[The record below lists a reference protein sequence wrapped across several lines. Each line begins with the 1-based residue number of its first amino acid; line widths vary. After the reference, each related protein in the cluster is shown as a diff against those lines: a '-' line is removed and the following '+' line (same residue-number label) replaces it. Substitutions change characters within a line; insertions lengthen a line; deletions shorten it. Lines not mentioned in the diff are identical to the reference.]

1 MSKYLF
7 IFLISFAQAVASAQQ
22 ADPYHDSTAVQ
33 LKNDATVQKV
43 SENKLVPEKDQAEYV
58 SRFTQYGFKNL
69 FSQFSYDPSLPY
81 SAQVNPKSEWFM
93 QDYLKRHSKNL
104 LQLKSFSLPYF
115 HLIDNVLSQYG
126 LPTELKYLAVIES
139 SLQASATSR
148 VGAAGPWQFMPA
160 TAMEYGLKINGRLDE
175 RRDYLKSS
183 HAAARLLLVL
193 FNDFRDWLLVIAA
206 YNGGGE
212 RVRKAITQSG
222 SRDFWVLQH
231 YLPEESRNHVKKFI
245 ATHYIMEGT
254 AEKINNDRSDKKTAG
269 NIGNRSISV
278 EELAASET
286 KAISGKF
293 TSAVIAARLNMDAGD
308 FNRYNPDM
316 DQVIQRE
323 GQYDLVLPDEKM
335 KIFLDNRYSILN
347 DCVRAILRADDVPPV
362 KTVIPEKEKK
372 NSP

>member
-1 MSKYLF
+1 MNKYLF
-7 IFLISFAQAVASAQQ
+7 IFVFSFATAVASAQQ
-22 ADPYHDSTAVQ
+22 TGTYQDSTAVL
-33 LKNDATVQKV
+33 LKKDATVQKV
-43 SENKLVPEKDQAEYV
+43 TENKLVPEKDQAEYV

-69 FSQFSYDPSLPY
+69 FSQFSYNPSLPY

-104 LQLKSFSLPYF
+104 LQLKSFGLPYF

-139 SLQASATSR
+139 SLKTSATSR

-160 TAMEYGLKINGRLDE
+160 TATEYGLKINGRLDE

-183 HAAARLLLVL
+183 HAAARLLLDL

-254 AEKINNDRSDKKTAG
+254 AEKTNNDKRENHPAG
-269 NIGNRSISV
+269 NIGSRSINEV
-278 EELAASET
+278 ELAGSET

-293 TSAVIAARLNMDAGD
+293 TSKVIAARLNMDLRD
-308 FNRYNPDM
+308 FDRYNPDM

-335 KIFLDNRYSILN
+335 KIFLDNKYSILN
-347 DCVRAILRADDVPPV
+347 DCVQAILHADDVPPV

-372 NSP
+372 SRP

>member
-1 MSKYLF
+1 LSKYLF
-7 IFLISFAQAVASAQQ
+7 IFLFSFSTGAASARQT
-22 ADPYHDSTAVQ
+22 DSYQDTTIQ
-33 LKNDATVQKV
+33 LKKDTTVEKV
-43 SENKLVPEKDQAEYV
+43 AENKLVPEKDQAEYI
-58 SRFTQYGFKNL
+58 SRFTRYGLKNL
-69 FSQFSYDPSLPY
+69 FSQFSYNPALPY

-139 SLQASATSR
+139 NLKTSATSR

-183 HAAARLLLVL
+183 HAAARLLLNL
-193 FNDFRDWLLVIAA
+193 YNDFQDWLLVIAA

-212 RVRKAITQSG
+212 RVRKAVIQSG

-254 AEKINNDRSDKKTAG
+254 AEKINNDNRYDKQAG
-269 NIGNRSISV
+269 NIGNRDINV
-278 EELAASET
+278 EELAGSET
-286 KAISGKF
+286 MAISGKF
-293 TSAVIAARLNMDAGD
+293 TSAVLAARLNMDLRD
-308 FNRYNPDM
+308 FNRYNPEM
-316 DQVIQRE
+316 DQIIQRE
-323 GQYDLVLPDEKM
+323 GQYDLILPDDKM
-335 KIFLDNRYSILN
+335 KIFLENKYSILN
-347 DCVRAILRADDVPPV
+347 DCVQTILHADDIPPV
-362 KTVIPEKEKK
+362 KTVIPEKQKK
-372 NSP
+372 SRP